1 MTANSIS
8 NGDLAALEQ
17 ALEAYGPDR
26 TRWPVDVRHAL
37 SRLIA
42 TSAEAQRLVAEAE
55 TFDNLIDRAPLLS
68 AADNAA
74 LLERIVAAAAQQPI
88 AVHAPAQVPL
98 ARTTPKFTG
107 RQQHGWAAAALAASL
122 VLGVMA
128 GGTQSVG
135 TVSEAFGIAVSGDSA
150 SAEQQLAS
158 TDEAEGLIY
167 EDLL

>member
-1 MTANSIS
+1 MTENSIS

-17 ALEAYGPDR
+17 ALETYGPDR
-26 TRWPVDVRHAL
+26 TRWPVDVRHGL

-42 TSAEAQRLVAEAE
+42 SSAEAQQLVAEAE
-55 TFDNLIDRAPLLS
+55 VFDTLLDRAPVLS

-74 LLERIVAAAAQQPI
+74 LLERIVAAAAQQPR
-88 AVHAPAQVPL
+88 AVHSPVQVPL
-98 ARTTPKFTG
+98 VRTKPIFIG